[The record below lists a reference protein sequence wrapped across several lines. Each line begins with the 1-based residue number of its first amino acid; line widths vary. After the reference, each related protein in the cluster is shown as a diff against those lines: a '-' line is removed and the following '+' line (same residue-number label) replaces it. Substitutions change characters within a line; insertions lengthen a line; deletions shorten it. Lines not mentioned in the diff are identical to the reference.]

1 MDNVPDSYRAGIE
14 VSGGVQIFNP
24 LRFEA
29 SVTLSQNRIKNFVA
43 YTDRY
48 DPDWNPIEQSV
59 ENLGTT
65 DISFSPNVTGNA
77 MLRYTPVKKLSLMIT
92 GKYVGKQYYDNTSS
106 DLRSLDAYFT
116 SNFRIDYSFKLFGV
130 DFGLQGLVNNI
141 FDKQYI
147 TSAWIYRA
155 VFTDG
160 SPDYI
165 ENGFFPQA
173 GRNVIGK
180 LTIAF

>member
-1 MDNVPDSYRAGIE
+1 M
-14 VSGGVQIFNP
+14 
-24 LRFEA
+24 
-29 SVTLSQNRIKNFVA
+29 
-43 YTDRY
+43 
-48 DPDWNPIEQSV
+48 EQRV

-65 DISFSPNVTGNA
+65 NISFSPDVTGNA
-77 MLRYTPVKKLSLMIT
+77 MLSYTPTGNLSLLLT
-92 GKYVGKQYYDNTSS
+92 GKYVGKQYYDNTSI

-116 SNFRIDYSFKLFGV
+116 SNFRIDYSFKLYGV
-130 DFGLQGLVNNI
+130 NFGLQGLINNI

-147 TSAWIYRA
+147 SSAWVYRA
-155 VFTDG
+155 VFDDG

>member
-1 MDNVPDSYRAGIE
+1 MENVPDSYRAGIE
-14 VSGGVQIFNP
+14 ITGGVQIINP

-29 SVTLSQNRIKNFVA
+29 SVTLSQNKIRNFTA
-43 YTDRY
+43 YTDQN
-48 DPDWNPIEQSV
+48 DENWNPIEQRV

-65 DISFSPNVTGNA
+65 NISFSPDVTGNA
-77 MLRYTPVKKLSLMIT
+77 MLQYTPVKNLSFLIT

-116 SNFRIDYSFKLFGV
+116 SNFRIDCSFKLCGV
-130 DFGLQGLVNNI
+130 NFGLQGLLNNI

-147 TSAWIYRA
+147 TSAWVYRA
-155 VFTDG
+155 VFADG

-180 LTIAF
+180 LTVSF